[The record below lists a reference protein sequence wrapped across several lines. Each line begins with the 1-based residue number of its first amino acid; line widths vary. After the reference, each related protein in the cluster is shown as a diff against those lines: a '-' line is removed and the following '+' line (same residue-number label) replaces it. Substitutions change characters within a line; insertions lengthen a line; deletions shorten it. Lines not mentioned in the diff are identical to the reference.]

1 MGNKLGKMVISLKN
15 QIVLFIMF
23 SLLQISFLD
32 AQDIANKKI
41 YKPIIKENEIGKI
54 YSFAGSPDK
63 FVLKKVVKGFPKKR
77 TLTKLRF
84 ADESDTYVVKVFGD
98 DNKYLYS
105 IGVGNP
111 FYANA
116 THIGYED
123 SKVMGGLVNSINLD
137 ITLPINIEPTKF
149 VFSKRNKT
157 GILNDIQKIELN

>member
-1 MGNKLGKMVISLKN
+1 MGNKLGKMVISSKY
-15 QIVLFIMF
+15 QIVFLIMF

-149 VFSKRNKT
+149 VFSKRSKT

>member
-41 YKPIIKENEIGKI
+41 YKPIIKENEIGNI

-149 VFSKRNKT
+149 VFSKRSKT
-157 GILNDIQKIELN
+157 GILNDIQEIELN

>member
-137 ITLPINIEPTKF
+137 ITLPMNIEPTKF

>member
-1 MGNKLGKMVISLKN
+1 MGYKLGKMVISLKN

-149 VFSKRNKT
+149 VFSKRSKT
-157 GILNDIQKIELN
+157 GILSDIQKIELN

>member
-84 ADESDTYVVKVFGD
+84 ADESDIYVVKVFGD

-137 ITLPINIEPTKF
+137 ITLPMNIEPTKF

>member
-1 MGNKLGKMVISLKN
+1 MGNKLGKMVISSKN
-15 QIVLFIMF
+15 QIVFLIMF

-137 ITLPINIEPTKF
+137 ITLPINLSLIH
-149 VFSKRNKT
+149 
-157 GILNDIQKIELN
+157 I

>member
-137 ITLPINIEPTKF
+137 ITLPMNIEPTKF
-149 VFSKRNKT
+149 VFSKRSKT

>member
-1 MGNKLGKMVISLKN
+1 MGNKLGKMVISSKN
-15 QIVLFIMF
+15 QIVFLIMF

>member
-1 MGNKLGKMVISLKN
+1 MGNKLGKMVISSKN
-15 QIVLFIMF
+15 QIVFLIMF

-149 VFSKRNKT
+149 VFSKRSKT
-157 GILNDIQKIELN
+157 GILNDIQEIELN

>member
-63 FVLKKVVKGFPKKR
+63 FVLKKVVKGLPKKR

-149 VFSKRNKT
+149 VFSKRSKT
-157 GILNDIQKIELN
+157 GILNDIQKIVLN

>member
-63 FVLKKVVKGFPKKR
+63 FVLKKVVKGLPKKR

-149 VFSKRNKT
+149 VFSKRSKT

>member
-1 MGNKLGKMVISLKN
+1 MGNKLGKMVISSKN
-15 QIVLFIMF
+15 QIVFLIMF

-84 ADESDTYVVKVFGD
+84 ADENDTYVVKVFGD

-149 VFSKRNKT
+149 VFSKRSKT

>member
-63 FVLKKVVKGFPKKR
+63 FVLKKVVKGSPKKR
-77 TLTKLRF
+77 TITKLRF

-149 VFSKRNKT
+149 VFSKRSKT

>member
-1 MGNKLGKMVISLKN
+1 MGNKLGKMVISSKN
-15 QIVLFIMF
+15 QIVFLVMF

-84 ADESDTYVVKVFGD
+84 ADESDTYVVNVFGD

-105 IGVGNP
+105 LGFGNP

-149 VFSKRNKT
+149 VFSKRSKT

>member
-1 MGNKLGKMVISLKN
+1 MGNKLGKMVISSKN
-15 QIVLFIMF
+15 QIVFLIMF

-84 ADESDTYVVKVFGD
+84 ADESDIYVVKVFGD

-123 SKVMGGLVNSINLD
+123 SNVMGGLVNSINLD

-149 VFSKRNKT
+149 VFSKRSKT

>member
-84 ADESDTYVVKVFGD
+84 ADENDTYVIKVFGD
-98 DNKYLYS
+98 DKKKFFFFL
-105 IGVGNP
+105 
-111 FYANA
+111 
-116 THIGYED
+116 
-123 SKVMGGLVNSINLD
+123 GG
-137 ITLPINIEPTKF
+137 
-149 VFSKRNKT
+149 
-157 GILNDIQKIELN
+157 GKIFF

>member
-1 MGNKLGKMVISLKN
+1 MGNKLGKMVISSKN
-15 QIVLFIMF
+15 QIVFLIMF

-41 YKPIIKENEIGKI
+41 YKPIVKENEIGKI

-149 VFSKRNKT
+149 VFSKRSKT

>member
-84 ADESDTYVVKVFGD
+84 ADENDTYVIEVFGD

-105 IGVGNP
+105 FGVGNP

-137 ITLPINIEPTKF
+137 ITLPMNIEPTKF

>member
-1 MGNKLGKMVISLKN
+1 MGNKLAKMVISSKN
-15 QIVLFIMF
+15 QIVFLIIF

-54 YSFAGSPDK
+54 YSFAGTPDK
-63 FVLKKVVKGFPKKR
+63 FVLKKAVKGFPKKR

-149 VFSKRNKT
+149 VFSKRSKT

>member
-1 MGNKLGKMVISLKN
+1 MGNKLGKMVISSKN
-15 QIVLFIMF
+15 QIVFLIIF
-23 SLLQISFLD
+23 SLFQISFLD

-149 VFSKRNKT
+149 VFSKRSKT
-157 GILNDIQKIELN
+157 GILNDIQKIDLN

>member
-1 MGNKLGKMVISLKN
+1 MGNKLGKMVISSKN
-15 QIVLFIMF
+15 QIVFLIMF

-149 VFSKRNKT
+149 VFSKRSKT

>member
-1 MGNKLGKMVISLKN
+1 MGNKLGKMVISSKY
-15 QIVLFIMF
+15 QIVFLIMF

-123 SKVMGGLVNSINLD
+123 SKVMGGLVNSIKLD
-137 ITLPINIEPTKF
+137 ITLPMNIEPSKF

>member
-149 VFSKRNKT
+149 VFSKRSKT

>member
-149 VFSKRNKT
+149 VFSKRSKT
-157 GILNDIQKIELN
+157 GILNDIQEIELN

>member
-1 MGNKLGKMVISLKN
+1 MGNKLGKMVISSKY
-15 QIVLFIMF
+15 QIVFLIMF